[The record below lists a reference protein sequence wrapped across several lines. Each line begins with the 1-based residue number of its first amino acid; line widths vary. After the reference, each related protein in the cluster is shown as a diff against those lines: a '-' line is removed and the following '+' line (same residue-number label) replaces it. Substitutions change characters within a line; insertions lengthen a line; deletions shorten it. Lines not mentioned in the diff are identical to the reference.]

1 MCGIIVILSNNNIA
15 NTLIN
20 GLTQLQNRG
29 YDSAG
34 IAYIENSKI
43 IVRKRATTNK
53 VDSIDI
59 IGSLIKNKHIN
70 CAIGHTRWATH
81 GRKSDTNSHPHNS
94 YDNVFSLVHNGIIE
108 NYIELKKFLETKNIK
123 SVSETDSEII
133 VNLLAYNYSISNDIT
148 TAIHSTT
155 TTLKGTWG
163 LAIIC
168 KETPNKIYCIRRE
181 CPLILG
187 IHDDMLIVT
196 SEVAGF
202 NNTVDKIIN
211 IKNNELVILNKS
223 QQTLSHNCTGNFQ
236 IFNNTTQYKLTPA
249 PYTYWLEKEINDQYM
264 TTRKAYNNRIH
275 DNKVLFSSLE
285 SNSEI
290 LKSLDNIII
299 IGCGTSLYA
308 AKMGE
313 IYFKNQEI
321 FYNVSSYDASEF
333 SLKDIPKIG
342 KSGIIMMSQSG
353 ETRDVIKVLHLARDN
368 YIYTI
373 GIINIMD
380 SYIAT
385 NTDCCIYLKA
395 GREVSV
401 ASTKSFTGQLIVLK
415 LLGEFF
421 YQLKSINSLRPLMF
435 KEDLFNLH
443 HQIFNV
449 INILNDTYQSY
460 IPLLNKNSLFVLG
473 KGKYYPI
480 AQEASLKIK
489 EITYIHSEGY
499 SGSAL
504 KHGAYSLLTKEF
516 PVILFIMDDE
526 YKHLMCSC
534 YEEIKSREATI
545 LVITDIK
552 DNHFDN
558 KIIIPKTEFAE
569 ILIIIIIQYLSFYI
583 AKEHNLPI
591 DRPRNLAKCVTTD

>member
-1 MCGIIVILSNNNIA
+1 MCGIIVILSNNNI
-15 NTLIN
+15 TSHIIN
-20 GLTQLQNRG
+20 GLRQLQNRG

-34 IAYIENSKI
+34 IAYIVNSKI
-43 IVRKRATTNK
+43 IVHKHATTDK
-53 VDSIDI
+53 DDSIDI
-59 IGSLIKNKHIN
+59 ISDVVENKHIN

-81 GRKSDTNSHPHNS
+81 GRKSNVNSHPHNS
-94 YDNVFSLVHNGIIE
+94 YDNIFSLVHNGIIE
-108 NYIELKKFLETKNIK
+108 NYLELKKFLETKNIK

-133 VNLLAYNYSISNDIT
+133 VNLLAYNYSISNDIV

-155 TTLKGTWG
+155 TALKGTWG

-196 SEVAGF
+196 SEVTGF

-211 IKNNELVILNKS
+211 INNDELVILTKS
-223 QQTLSHNCTGNFQ
+223 HQTLSHNCIGDFQ
-236 IFNNTTQYKLTPA
+236 IFNNMTHYKLTPA

-264 TTRKAYNNRIH
+264 TCRKAYNNRIT
-275 DNKVLFSSLE
+275 DKGVCFDELKV
-285 SNSEI
+285 NMDK

-313 IYFKNQEI
+313 IYLKKQEV
-321 FYNVSSYDASEF
+321 FYNVASYDASEF
-333 SLKDIPKIG
+333 SLMDIPRVG
-342 KSGIIMMSQSG
+342 RTGIVMMSQSG
-353 ETRDVIKVLHLARDN
+353 ETRDVIKVLHMAKDN
-368 YIYTI
+368 SIFTI
-373 GIINIMD
+373 GIVNITD

-385 NTDCCIYLKA
+385 NTNCCIYLNA

-401 ASTKSFTGQLIVLK
+401 ASSKSFTGQLLVLK
-415 LLGEFF
+415 LLGVWF
-421 YQLKSINSLRPLMF
+421 YQLKSVLCPPIIF

-449 INILNDTYQSY
+449 INTINDTYQRY

-480 AQEASLKIK
+480 AQEAALKIK

-526 YKHLMCSC
+526 YKHLMQTC
-534 YEEIKSREATI
+534 YEEIKSREAAI
-545 LVITDIK
+545 LVITDIE
-552 DNHFDN
+552 DNNFDN

-569 ILIIIIIQYLSFYI
+569 ILIIIIIQYLSFYV
-583 AKEHNLPI
+583 AKERGLPI